1 MTATRGD
8 RERRATAERARRRFS
23 SAMLIALLGARS
35 VGAQDFA
42 APAPPGPAEAPLRF
56 LESALPAPEGAPS
69 LEGLVLRWNGLDEL
83 VTRAVALG
91 FGARSARV
99 AAGLSQTGE
108 PEVGWTCVAL
118 AAGAALD
125 GIGLGVRAAGRRER
139 DPNALGAALGAGIGA
154 EVGFGAW
161 LVPSP
166 GVTVWT
172 SAPQVW
178 RRGTLPPLSRP
189 LAWGVRLDSDPVRGW
204 ILHRSPSRGARDTG
218 ELSGG
223 VAFVSGP
230 ALAWIEA
237 RERPLRGGLGIAAR
251 ARSATIAAQ
260 VDGHPVLGE
269 TVRLSVSFGAARSA
283 PAPLADAAPAEAAPA
298 DAPSTA
304 PANRSP

>member
-1 MTATRGD
+1 
-8 RERRATAERARRRFS
+8 
-23 SAMLIALLGARS
+23 MLIALLAARAA
-35 VGAQDFA
+35 GAQDFA
-42 APAPPGPAEAPLRF
+42 APAPPGPADAPLPF
-56 LESALPAPEGAPS
+56 LENALPAPDGALA
-69 LEGLVLRWNGLDEL
+69 LEGLALRWNGLDEL

-118 AAGAALD
+118 AVGAALD
-125 GIGLGVRAAGRRER
+125 GAGIGVRAAARRDR
-139 DPNALGAALGAGIGA
+139 DPNALGGALGPGIGA

-166 GVTVWT
+166 GLTVWT

-178 RRGTLPPLSRP
+178 RRGMLPPLSRP
-189 LAWGVRLDSDPVRGW
+189 LVWGASLDSDPVRGW
-204 ILHRSPSRGARDTG
+204 IAHRSPPRGARDSG

-223 VAFVSGP
+223 VGFAIGP
-230 ALAWIEA
+230 AVAWIEA
-237 RERPLRGGLGIAAR
+237 RERPLRGGLGLAAR

-269 TVRLSVSFGAARSA
+269 TVRLSVSFGAAHSLLDAA
-283 PAPLADAAPAEAAPA
+283 PADAAPADAAPA
-298 DAPSTA
+298 A